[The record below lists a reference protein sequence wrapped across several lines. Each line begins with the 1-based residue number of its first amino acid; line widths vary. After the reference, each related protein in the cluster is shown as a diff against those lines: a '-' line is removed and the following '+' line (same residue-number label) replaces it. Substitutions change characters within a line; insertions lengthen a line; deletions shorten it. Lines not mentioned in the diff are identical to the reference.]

1 MKVKEFMNNKKGAT
15 GVGTLI
21 VFIAMVLVAAVA
33 ASVLINTSGFLQQKA
48 SSTGT
53 ESTEQVSTG
62 LKMFQT
68 SGKLNEP
75 IIDRLT
81 IYVTPSPGSKP
92 VDLKNTKL
100 LMNRWTFQPPPVSY
114 SSTYFENN
122 NKQIFDVTGSKAWN
136 NGAILPEYNFGVIV
150 IQDDDGSCTAESPVI
165 GKGDMAVITINCTN
179 LDLAPRT
186 RLNGYL
192 QSEIG
197 FKTQFTYILPNAYD
211 KTEDVVI
218 LQ

>member
-33 ASVLINTSGFLQQKA
+33 ASVLVNTSGFLQQKA
-48 SSTGT
+48 STAGT

-62 LKMFQT
+62 LKIVQT
-68 SGKLNEP
+68 CGKLNGP
-75 IIDRLT
+75 IIDKLT

-92 VDLKNTKL
+92 VDLKNTKI
-100 LMNRWTFQPPPVSY
+100 LMTDGDSTAAISY
-114 SSTYFENN
+114 DSTYFENVN
-122 NKQIFDVTGSKAWN
+122 EQIFDLTGSKAWN
-136 NGAILPEYNFGVIV
+136 NGGILPDYNFGVIV
-150 IQDDDGSCTAESPVI
+150 IQDDDGSCTAASPVL

-197 FKTQFTYILPNAYD
+197 FKTQFTYILPTAYD

>member
-62 LKMFQT
+62 LKIVQT
-68 SGKLNEP
+68 CGKLNEP

-100 LMNRWTFQPPPVSY
+100 LMTDGHSTATVSY